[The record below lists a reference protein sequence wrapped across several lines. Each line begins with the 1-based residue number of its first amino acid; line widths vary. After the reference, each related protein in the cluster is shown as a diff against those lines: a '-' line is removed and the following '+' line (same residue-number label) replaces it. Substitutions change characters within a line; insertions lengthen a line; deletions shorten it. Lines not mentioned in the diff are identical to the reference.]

1 MLSVVILTFNS
12 EKYLKEVLQS
22 ASFADEIIV
31 LDSGSSDKTEQIC
44 KQFENVKFQRQSWL
58 GFGKQ
63 KRAAVEFTSND
74 WVFAL
79 DSDEVIMPLLKDEIL
94 SVLKEP
100 KFDAYK
106 VARLNLFFGKEV
118 RSMGLYPDF
127 TVRLFNKNKANFN
140 DKEVHEKVVVN
151 GNTGELQ
158 NPLKHYAYESIEQ
171 FIAKQNRYSSLGAKK
186 SKFKAIFNPTWTF
199 FRLFILKKGF
209 MDGWRG
215 YVIAKLYAQYTF
227 WKYIK

>member
-31 LDSGSSDKTEQIC
+31 LDSGSSDTTEQIC
-44 KQFENVKFQRQSWL
+44 KQFKNVKFQHQSWL

-63 KRAAVEFTSND
+63 KRAAVDLASND

-100 KFDAYK
+100 EFDAYK

-127 TVRLFNKNKANFN
+127 TVRLFNKNRANFN
-140 DKEVHEKVVVN
+140 DKEVHEKVVVK
-151 GNTGELQ
+151 GDTGELK

-171 FIAKQNRYSSLGAKK
+171 FIAKQNRYSSLGAQK
-186 SKFKAIFNPTWTF
+186 SKFKAIFNPAWTF

-209 MDGWRG
+209 MDGWHG